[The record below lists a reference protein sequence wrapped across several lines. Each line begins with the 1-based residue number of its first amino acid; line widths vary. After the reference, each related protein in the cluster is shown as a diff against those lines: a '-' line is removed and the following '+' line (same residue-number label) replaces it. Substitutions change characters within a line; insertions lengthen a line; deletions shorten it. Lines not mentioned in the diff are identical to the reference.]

1 MLTEFQFWD
10 TSAASVAL
18 ILEGTQQADRYL
30 QSWQGWAYENLWNH
44 NTVEPHPELA
54 RLYARTYAEA
64 TAGETK
70 TLYFQDTTT
79 KYWVSWVADTSIT
92 APGLIRI
99 APQIYYPD
107 GVRVFFVPE
116 GTGTHTMDGTN
127 TVQLHYTNKAQKG
140 QTIQASV
147 QPFFPTD
154 IVKNGA
160 SGMCMDNSKALVTP
174 VSFAFDVK
182 KLTA

>member
-10 TSAASVAL
+10 NSPASVAL
-18 ILEGTQQADRYL
+18 ILEGTRQADRYL

-44 NTVEPHPELA
+44 NTVQPYPELA

-64 TAGETK
+64 TAGDTK
-70 TLYFQDTTT
+70 TLYFQDETA

-107 GVRVFFVPE
+107 GIRVFFVPE
-116 GTGTHTMDGTN
+116 GSGTYTMDGTN
-127 TVQLHYTNKAQKG
+127 TVQLHYTDKAQKG

-154 IVKNGA
+154 VIKNG
-160 SGMCMDNSKALVTP
+160 GMCLDNSKSLVTP
-174 VSFAFDVK
+174 VSRPFM
-182 KLTA
+182 